1 MNNFMNGMKQ
11 ATDFGYTA
19 NGGLQHNHLANA
31 VYEMY
36 AKCGAY
42 RQRSDEDCI
51 FAFKQAFDENEALAM
66 KCLFYLR
73 DILEG
78 AGERRFFRVCY
89 HWLAA
94 KHPEAARRN
103 LKYVPELGRWDD
115 IFSLVDTPLE
125 KDVFALAKHQL
136 AMDAKDVMTPNGA
149 ISLCAKWMPSINA
162 SSQKTRA
169 LGNKLR
175 KYMGFSERQYRKL
188 LSTLRERI
196 NVLERLMSA
205 NKWDKI
211 DFSAIPSQAGIKYRK
226 AFIRHDLERKKADPK
241 AVTYEEFVKDDSTKV
256 NAGAMAPYEVVHKA
270 LDYLRKEYNYTYDW
284 RSRHYNYYTSRSLDD
299 TERLA
304 INKYWDNLTDYFKNA
319 TFNGI
324 CVVDTSG
331 SMTSGYGAATPID
344 VAISLGLY
352 CAERNHGPFANHYIS
367 FASRPQMIET
377 SGVDFV
383 DKVLRIYQT
392 NLVDNTNLEAVFNL
406 MLQTAIDNNCSQ
418 DEIPQTILVIS
429 DMQVDQAVTF
439 GYSSNSYDWGSHY
452 NKPTNRIRTMMEKM
466 RERWSI
472 RGYQM
477 PKIVYWN
484 VNASQDTFLDDGPDV
499 TYVSG
504 ASATIFKQVLTGKTG
519 YDLMMDTLSS
529 ERYKSIH

>member
-1 MNNFMNGMKQ
+1 MNGMKQ
-11 ATDFGYTA
+11 VTNFGYTE
-19 NGGLQHNHLANA
+19 NGGLQHNSTLDA
-31 VYEMY
+31 VYDMY
-36 AKCGAY
+36 ALCGSF

-51 FAFKQAFDENEALAM
+51 FAFKKAFDQDEVLAM

-73 DILEG
+73 DILKG

-89 HWLAA
+89 HWLAT

-162 SSQKTRA
+162 SSQKTRT

-188 LSTLRERI
+188 LSILRERI

-205 NKWDKI
+205 NEWDKI

-226 AFIRHDLERKKADPK
+226 AFIRHDLERKKADSK
-241 AVTYEEFVKDDSTKV
+241 AVTYEEFVKDDSAKV

-270 LDYLRKEYNYTYDW
+270 VDYLHKRYYYSYDYRTRRYIW
-284 RSRHYNYYTSRSLDD
+284 RTQKSLDD

-304 INKYWDNLTDYFKNA
+304 INKYWDNLTDYFNDA

-331 SMTSGYGAATPID
+331 SMTSGCGAATPID

-377 SGVDFV
+377 SGIDFV

-392 NLVDNTNLEAVFNL
+392 DLVDNTNLEATFNL
-406 MLQTAIDNNCSQ
+406 MLQTAIDNNCTQ
-418 DEIPQTILVIS
+418 DDIPKTVLVIS
-429 DMQVDQAVTF
+429 DMQIDQAVTF
-439 GYSSNSYDWGSHY
+439 NDSFRSYRNRS
-452 NKPTNRIRTMMEKM
+452 TNEIRTMMEKM
-466 RERWSI
+466 RERWAI
-472 RGYQM
+472 KGYQM

-504 ASATIFKQVLTGKTG
+504 ASATVFKQVLTGKSGLT
-519 YDLMMDTLSS
+519 LMLDTLNS
-529 ERYKSIH
+529 ERYKNIC

>member
-11 ATDFGYTA
+11 ATNFDYTA
-19 NGGLQHNHLANA
+19 NGGLQHNHLINA

-51 FAFKQAFDENEALAM
+51 FAFKQAFDEDEEFAM

-89 HWLAA
+89 HWLAT
-94 KHPEAARRN
+94 KYPDAARRN
-103 LKYVPELGRWDD
+103 LKYIPEFGRWDD
-115 IFSLVDTPLE
+115 IFSLVGTPLE
-125 KDVFALAKHQL
+125 KDAFALAKHQL

-162 SSQKTRA
+162 SSQKTRT

-205 NKWDKI
+205 NEWDKI

-270 LDYLRKEYNYTYDW
+270 VDYLRKGYDYSYDYRTGRYIW
-284 RSRHYNYYTSRSLDD
+284 HTQKSLDD

-304 INKYWDNLTDYFKNA
+304 INKYWDNLADYFKDA

-331 SMTSGYGAATPID
+331 SMTSGCGAATPID

-377 SGVDFV
+377 SGIDFV

-406 MLQTAIDNNCSQ
+406 MLQTAINNNCSQ
-418 DEIPQTILVIS
+418 DDIPKTVLVIS

-439 GYSSNSYDWGSHY
+439 GYSNSWDYNWGDY
-452 NKPTNRIRTMMEKM
+452 GNKSGKIRTMMEKM
-466 RERWSI
+466 RERWSN

-504 ASATIFKQVLTGKTG
+504 ASATIFKQILTGKTG
-519 YDLMMDTLSS
+519 MDLMMDTLSG
-529 ERYKSIH
+529 ERYKDIH

>member
-11 ATDFGYTA
+11 ATNFGYTA
-19 NGGLQHNHLANA
+19 NGGLQHNHLASA
-31 VYEMY
+31 VYELY

-51 FAFKQAFDENEALAM
+51 FAFKQAFDENEELAM

-89 HWLAA
+89 HWLAT
-94 KHPEAARRN
+94 KHPDAALRN
-103 LKYVPELGRWDD
+103 LEYIPTYGRFDD
-115 IFSLVDTPLE
+115 IFSVVDTSLE
-125 KDVFALAKHQL
+125 DDAFALIKHQL

-149 ISLCAKWMPSINA
+149 ISLCAKWAPSCNA

-169 LGNKLR
+169 LATKLR
-175 KYMGFSERQYRKL
+175 KYMGFSEKQYRKL

-205 NKWDKI
+205 NEWDKI

-270 LDYLRKEYNYTYDW
+270 VDYLRKNYAYKYDYNTST
-284 RSRHYNYYTSRSLDD
+284 RTFYTSKSMDD
-299 TERLA
+299 TERIA
-304 INKYWDNLTDYFKNA
+304 INKYWDNLTDYFKDA

-331 SMTSGYGAATPID
+331 SMTCGCGAATPID

-377 SGVDFV
+377 SGIDFV
-383 DKVLRIYQT
+383 DKVLRIYKA

-418 DEIPQTILVIS
+418 DEIPQTVLVIS
-429 DMQVDQAVTF
+429 DMQIDSAVTF
-439 GYSSNSYDWGSHY
+439 GMGYGWGSY
-452 NKPTNRIRTMMEKM
+452 GNKSGQIRTMMEKM
-466 RERWSI
+466 RERWAA

-504 ASATIFKQVLTGKTG
+504 ASATVFKQVLTGKTG
-519 YDLMMDTLSS
+519 YDLMVSTLSS
-529 ERYKSIH
+529 DRYKDIH

>member
-1 MNNFMNGMKQ
+1 MNSFVNGMKQ
-11 ATDFGYTA
+11 ATNFGYTE
-19 NGGLQHNHLANA
+19 NGGLQHNHLANM

-51 FAFKQAFDENEALAM
+51 FAFKQAFDEDKTLAM

-73 DILEG
+73 DIIGG

-89 HWLAA
+89 HWLAI

-103 LKYVPELGRWDD
+103 LKYIPEFGRFDD
-115 IFSLVDTPLE
+115 VFSLVGTPLE
-125 KDVFALAKHQL
+125 NDAFALIKHQL
-136 AMDAKDVMTPNGA
+136 AMDMKDVMVKNGA
-149 ISLCAKWMPSINA
+149 ISLCAKWVPSENA
-162 SSQKTRA
+162 SSQKTRTLA
-169 LGNKLR
+169 TKLR
-175 KYMGFSERQYRKL
+175 TYMGMTSKQYRKM
-188 LSTLRERI
+188 LSALRERI

-205 NKWDKI
+205 NEWDKI
-211 DFSAIPSQAGIKYRK
+211 DFSAVPSQAGIKYRK

-241 AVTYEEFVKDDSTKV
+241 AVTYEEFMKDDTTKV

-270 LDYLRKEYNYTYDW
+270 LDYLNNNYARSYNWNTGSYNW
-284 RSRHYNYYTSRSLDD
+284 RTFKPLDD

-304 INKYWDNLTDYFKNA
+304 INKYWDNLTDYFKDA

-331 SMTSGYGAATPID
+331 SMTCGCGAATPID

-352 CAERNHGPFANHYIS
+352 CAEHNHGPFANHYIS

-377 SGVDFV
+377 SGIDFV

-429 DMQVDQAVTF
+429 DMQIDRAVTF
-439 GYSSNSYDWGSHY
+439 KNQSIE
-452 NKPTNRIRTMMEKM
+452 IRTMMEKM

-484 VNASQDTFLDDGPDV
+484 VNAMQDTFLDNGPNV

-504 ASATIFKQVLTGKTG
+504 ASATIFKQVLTGKSG
-519 YDLMMDTLSS
+519 YDFMMTTLMGT
-529 ERYKSIH
+529 RYKDIY

>member
-1 MNNFMNGMKQ
+1 MNNFMSGMKQ
-11 ATDFGYTA
+11 ATNFGYTE
-19 NGGLQHNHLANA
+19 NGGLQYNHLANA

-51 FAFKQAFDENEALAM
+51 FAFKQAFDENEELAM

-89 HWLAA
+89 HWLAT
-94 KHPEAARRN
+94 KYPEAARRN
-103 LKYVPELGRWDD
+103 LKYMPELGRWDD

-125 KDVFALAKHQL
+125 KDAFALAKHQL
-136 AMDAKDVMTPNGA
+136 AMDAKDVMIPNGA
-149 ISLCAKWMPSINA
+149 VSLCAKWMPSINA

-175 KYMGFSERQYRKL
+175 KYMGFSEKQYRKL

-205 NKWDKI
+205 NEWDKI

-270 LDYLRKEYNYTYDW
+270 LDYITKNYAYKYDYNTST
-284 RSRHYNYYTSRSLDD
+284 RTFYTSKSMDD
-299 TERLA
+299 TERIA
-304 INKYWDNLTDYFKNA
+304 INKYWDNLTDYFKDA

-331 SMTSGYGAATPID
+331 SMTCGFNSARPID
-344 VAISLGLY
+344 VAISLGMY

-377 SGVDFV
+377 SGIDFV
-383 DKVLRIYQT
+383 DKVLRIYKT

-418 DEIPQTILVIS
+418 DEIPQTVLVIS
-429 DMQVDQAVTF
+429 DMQVDSAVTF
-439 GYSSNSYDWGSHY
+439 GMGYGWGSY
-452 NKPTNRIRTMMEKM
+452 GNKSGQIRTMMEKM
-466 RERWSI
+466 RERWAA

-504 ASATIFKQVLTGKTG
+504 ASATTFKQVLTGKTG
-519 YDLMMDTLSS
+519 MDLMVSTLMGV
-529 ERYKSIH
+529 RYKDIH

>member
-11 ATDFGYTA
+11 VTNFGYTE
-19 NGGLQHNHLANA
+19 NGGLQHNSTLDA
-31 VYEMY
+31 VYDMY
-36 AKCGAY
+36 ALCGSF

-51 FAFKQAFDENEALAM
+51 FAFKKAFDQDEVLAM

-78 AGERRFFRVCY
+78 QGERRFFRVCY
-89 HWLAA
+89 HWLAT

-103 LKYVPELGRWDD
+103 LKYVPEFGRWDD
-115 IFSLVDTPLE
+115 VFSLVDTSLE
-125 KDVFALAKHQL
+125 KDAFALVKHQL

-149 ISLCAKWMPSINA
+149 ISLCAKWMPSINT
-162 SSQKTRA
+162 SSQKTCA
-169 LGNKLR
+169 LGHKLR
-175 KYMGFSERQYRKL
+175 KYMGFNERQYRKL

-205 NKWDKI
+205 NEWDKI

-270 LDYLRKEYNYTYDW
+270 LDYINKN
-284 RSRHYNYYTSRSLDD
+284 YTSRYDYRLRTNTTYAFKGLDD

-324 CVVDTSG
+324 CVIDTSG
-331 SMTSGYGAATPID
+331 SMTCDFNSTRPID

-352 CAERNHGPFANHYIS
+352 CAEHNHGPFANHYIS
-367 FASRPQMIET
+367 FASRPRMIET
-377 SGVDFV
+377 SGIDFV

-392 NLVDNTNLEAVFNL
+392 ALVDNTNLEAVFNL
-406 MLQTAIDNNCSQ
+406 MLQTAINNNCSQ
-418 DEIPQTILVIS
+418 DEIPQTVLVIS

-439 GYSSNSYDWGSHY
+439 NNSSRSYR
-452 NKPTNRIRTMMEKM
+452 NKSTNGIRTMMEKM

-472 RGYQM
+472 KGYKM

-484 VNASQDTFLDDGPDV
+484 VNASQDTFLDDGPNV

-504 ASATIFKQVLTGKTG
+504 ASATTFKQVLTGKTG
-519 YDLMMDTLSS
+519 LNLMLDTLSS
-529 ERYKSIH
+529 ERYKNIC

>member
-11 ATDFGYTA
+11 ATNFGFTA
-19 NGGLQHNHLANA
+19 NGGLQHNHLMNA

-51 FAFKQAFDENEALAM
+51 FAFKQAFDEDETLAM

-89 HWLAA
+89 HWLATA
-94 KHPEAARRN
+94 HPEAARRN
-103 LKYVPELGRWDD
+103 LKYISEFGRFDD
-115 IFSLVDTPLE
+115 VFSVVGTPLE
-125 KDVFALAKHQL
+125 NDAFALIKHQL

-149 ISLCAKWMPSINA
+149 ISLCAKWCPSENT

-169 LGNKLR
+169 LAAKLR
-175 KYMGFSERQYRKL
+175 KYMGMTPKQYRKL
-188 LSTLRERI
+188 LSALRERI

-205 NKWDKI
+205 NEWDKI

-226 AFIRHDLERKKADPK
+226 AFMRHDLERKKADPK
-241 AVTYEEFVKDDSTKV
+241 ITTYEDFMKDDTTKV

-270 LDYLRKEYNYTYDW
+270 LDYLSNGYDHTYNWNTGRYDW
-284 RSRHYNYYTSRSLDD
+284 KILKGLDD

-304 INKYWDNLTDYFKNA
+304 INKYWDNLTDYFKDA

-331 SMTSGYGAATPID
+331 SMTCGMNGARPID

-377 SGVDFV
+377 SGIDFI

-418 DEIPQTILVIS
+418 EDIPQTVLVIS
-429 DMQVDQAVTF
+429 DMQVDSAVTF
-439 GYSSNSYDWGSHY
+439 SSSPRSYYGSQTG
-452 NKPTNRIRTMMEKM
+452 KIRTMMEKM
-466 RERWSI
+466 RERWSNA
-472 RGYQM
+472 GYKM
-477 PKIVYWN
+477 PSLVYWN
-484 VNASQDTFLDDGPDV
+484 VDALQDTFLDDGPDV

-504 ASATIFKQVLTGKTG
+504 ANATIFKQVLTGKTG
-519 YDLMMDTLSS
+519 MDLMMSTLMGP
-529 ERYKSIH
+529 RYKNIH

>member
-1 MNNFMNGMKQ
+1 MNNFMNGIKQ
-11 ATDFGYTA
+11 VTNFGYTA
-19 NGGLQHNHLANA
+19 NGGLQHNSTLDA
-31 VYEMY
+31 VYDMY
-36 AKCGAY
+36 ALCGSF

-51 FAFKQAFDENEALAM
+51 FAFKKAFDQDETLAM

-78 AGERRFFRVCY
+78 QGERRFFRVCY
-89 HWLAA
+89 HWLATV
-94 KHPEAARRN
+94 HPEAARRN
-103 LKYVPELGRWDD
+103 LKYVSEFGRWDD
-115 IFSLVDTPLE
+115 VFSLMDTPLE
-125 KDVFALAKHQL
+125 NDAFTLIKHQL

-149 ISLCAKWMPSINA
+149 ISLCAKWMPSINT

-169 LGNKLR
+169 LGHKLR

-205 NKWDKI
+205 NEWDKI

-270 LDYLRKEYNYTYDW
+270 LDYITKN
-284 RSRHYNYYTSRSLDD
+284 YTSRYDYNSSTHTFYALKSLDD

-304 INKYWDNLTDYFKNA
+304 INKYWDNLTDYFKDA

-331 SMTSGYGAATPID
+331 SMTCGFNNACPID

-377 SGVDFV
+377 SGIDFV
-383 DKVLRIYQT
+383 DKVLRIYKT

-406 MLQTAIDNNCSQ
+406 MLQTAIENHCIQ
-418 DEIPQTILVIS
+418 DEIPQTVLVIS
-429 DMQVDQAVTF
+429 DMQVDSAVTF
-439 GYSSNSYDWGSHY
+439 SSSPRSYYYDSQT
-452 NKPTNRIRTMMEKM
+452 NKIRTMMEKM
-466 RERWSI
+466 RERWST

-484 VNASQDTFLDDGPDV
+484 VNASQDTFLDDGPDI

-504 ASATIFKQVLTGKTG
+504 ASATTFKQVLTGKTG
-519 YDLMMDTLSS
+519 YDLMVSTLMGT
-529 ERYKSIH
+529 RYKNIH